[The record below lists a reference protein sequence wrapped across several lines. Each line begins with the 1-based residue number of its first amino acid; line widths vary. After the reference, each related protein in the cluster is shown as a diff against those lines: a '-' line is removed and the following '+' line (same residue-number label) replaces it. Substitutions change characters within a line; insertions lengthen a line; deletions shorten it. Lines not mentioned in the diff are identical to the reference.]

1 MSIIGWLGER
11 EPISC
16 KCRITVKTVIIPA
29 FLGLN
34 WQRQNDA
41 DTEKCSSKH
50 HGGLHSYTTVT
61 VG

>member
-16 KCRITVKTVIIPA
+16 KCRITVRTVIIPA
-29 FLGLN
+29 LLGMN
-34 WQRQNDA
+34 WQRQNDD
-41 DTEKCSSKH
+41 DTEKCYSKH
-50 HGGLHSYTTVT
+50 HGGLLSYTTVT